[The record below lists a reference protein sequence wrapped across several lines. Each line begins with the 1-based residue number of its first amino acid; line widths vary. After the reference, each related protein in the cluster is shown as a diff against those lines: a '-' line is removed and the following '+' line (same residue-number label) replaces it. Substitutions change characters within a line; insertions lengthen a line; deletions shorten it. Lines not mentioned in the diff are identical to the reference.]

1 MGGSLWRRKTTVFA
15 YTGSLFIT
23 TGMGFVE
30 QALQAYNAGMNHVL
44 RPLIA
49 AAFAALPLAA
59 ALAQAPAQDAALAAK
74 AEAPAPSGRPDQKIQ
89 RIRTEDAG
97 TRIDEL
103 RVGGETQQIT
113 VQPKTGGPAYEVKP
127 AEGARGAAP
136 AAASGDTNGSRVWNV
151 LKF

>member
-1 MGGSLWRRKTTVFA
+1 MNHALR
-15 YTGSLFIT
+15 LFI
-23 TGMGFVE
+23 
-30 QALQAYNAGMNHVL
+30 
-44 RPLIA
+44 A
-49 AAFAALPLAA
+49 ATAALPLAA
-59 ALAQAPAQDAALAAK
+59 AMAQAPAQDAAPPAK
-74 AEAPAPSGRPDQKIQ
+74 AEAAPAPKGRPDQAIK

-113 VQPKTGGPAYEVKP
+113 VQPKTGGAAYEVKP

-136 AAASGDTNGSRVWNV
+136 SSGNNDTNGTRVWNV

>member
-1 MGGSLWRRKTTVFA
+1 MKTA
-15 YTGSLFIT
+15 
-23 TGMGFVE
+23 
-30 QALQAYNAGMNHVL
+30 L

-49 AAFAALPLAA
+49 AALAVLPLAA
-59 ALAQAPAQDAALAAK
+59 AVAQTQAPAQNA
-74 AEAPAPSGRPDQKIQ
+74 APAVATEAKPAGSTRPDKKIQ

-113 VQPKTGGPAYEVKP
+113 VQPKTGGAAYEVKP

-136 AAASGDTNGSRVWNV
+136 AATNTDTNGSRVWNV